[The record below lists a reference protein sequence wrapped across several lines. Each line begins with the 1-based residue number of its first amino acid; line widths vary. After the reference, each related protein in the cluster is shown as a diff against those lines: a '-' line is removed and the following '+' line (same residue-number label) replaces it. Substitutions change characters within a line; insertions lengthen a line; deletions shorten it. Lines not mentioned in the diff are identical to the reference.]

1 MLFLKKSPGQKPP
14 RKQARAEK
22 NLYPLIHVTNSLKD
36 YQQELAKK
44 EVDSLRELGLISSSF
59 NSVLGETEN
68 FQSRLEDFG
77 NHFASISQ
85 VSDEFTTVKTE
96 ISESVLQ
103 AQTEVEDL
111 KNVSQQVETHFGEMG
126 STFSDLQRDME
137 KIKQCM
143 SKIISIADQTNI
155 LAINASIEAA
165 RAGEQGK
172 GFAVVATEV
181 KKLADEIKGLVAE
194 VDSSVKAV
202 EHGTDRLNDSIVTS
216 QQTLGESVE
225 KVRETSEM
233 FDRIIK
239 AADGAAFVQSEISGV
254 IEKSQTSLS
263 AVRSFFER
271 IKDRYQ
277 EVMKHIER
285 ASTLG
290 TTKSAMFEDI
300 DNMISQ
306 LPPIIRGMEQNP

>member
-300 DNMISQ
+300 DNMLSQ
-306 LPPIIRGMEQNP
+306 IPPVVEDYNQ

>member
-1 MLFLKKSPGQKPP
+1 M
-14 RKQARAEK
+14 
-22 NLYPLIHVTNSLKD
+22 KD

-202 EHGTDRLNDSIVTS
+202 EHGTDRLTDSIVTS

-254 IEKSQTSLS
+254 IENSQTSLS

-271 IKDRYQ
+271 IKDRSQ

-306 LPPIIRGMEQNP
+306 IPPIVEE

>member
-165 RAGEQGK
+165 DRK
-172 GFAVVATEV
+172 
-181 KKLADEIKGLVAE
+181 
-194 VDSSVKAV
+194 SV
-202 EHGTDRLNDSIVTS
+202 G
-216 QQTLGESVE
+216 
-225 KVRETSEM
+225 
-233 FDRIIK
+233 
-239 AADGAAFVQSEISGV
+239 
-254 IEKSQTSLS
+254 
-263 AVRSFFER
+263 
-271 IKDRYQ
+271 
-277 EVMKHIER
+277 
-285 ASTLG
+285 
-290 TTKSAMFEDI
+290 
-300 DNMISQ
+300 
-306 LPPIIRGMEQNP
+306 